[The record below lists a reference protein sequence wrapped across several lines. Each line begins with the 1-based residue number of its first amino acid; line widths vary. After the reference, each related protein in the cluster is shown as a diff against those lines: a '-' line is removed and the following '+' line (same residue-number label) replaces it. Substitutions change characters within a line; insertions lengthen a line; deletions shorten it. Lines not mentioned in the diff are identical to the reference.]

1 MRRAFIKWILANVAR
16 ALARVSAVLHQWR
29 HTCLD
34 LCNRRAKYSSQF
46 SSDGW
51 RWLCVQYKAW
61 LGPPSQQN
69 HKPSQQNLKPLICR
83 RFVRESREVGK
94 SAAAQQCAKITR
106 AREASRML
114 RVQAITASR
123 QRKIWQ
129 NRAGITAGA

>member
-1 MRRAFIKWILANVAR
+1 
-16 ALARVSAVLHQWR
+16 
-29 HTCLD
+29 
-34 LCNRRAKYSSQF
+34 
-46 SSDGW
+46 
-51 RWLCVQYKAW
+51 
-61 LGPPSQQN
+61 
-69 HKPSQQNLKPLICR
+69 
-83 RFVRESREVGK
+83 VRESREVGK